1 MRFISR
7 SIRALSLISI
17 LLFAYDLWARAGGG
31 GGGHGGGGGGGGGHS
46 YGGGGGGHSYGGGG
60 QSYGGGGGGSGSG
73 GEEVAFLIIII
84 VIFLIYKAKGGGNGN
99 GRADFSTNEFPDGRA
114 HINAGKPVTSELR
127 AKIET
132 AFRTVQRAWSDQNL
146 SIMRRFI
153 SDGVY
158 QRFNAQFT
166 MMNLLGQKN
175 PISNIRIYSI
185 DQMTK
190 ADDGDSMYE
199 SIDIRI
205 DASADDQFV
214 CAWYPNLNS
223 PGGNERF
230 VEYWSFIRRRD
241 HKAGKDIYNSNLCPQ
256 CNAPLDPKMM
266 TDARCSYCGSYIN
279 NGEFDWVLSEITQE
293 NDYSQSAP
301 TLLSADPAGADPSF
315 SVQMLED
322 KASNAFTQI
331 LIASATG
338 DAKAL
343 RRFSTDEEF
352 EKLRVNIGTKKTI
365 YNRLFV
371 NSVVTREVSAENGVF
386 SATVDIRY
394 TFNQIENGEE
404 SGEMVL
410 DQTMTMVH
418 RPSSNVS
425 KGSIYANACPT
436 CGAPQK
442 DSLSHV
448 CAYCGAIMNDITREW
463 LVGDLS

>member
-1 MRFISR
+1 MC
-7 SIRALSLISI
+7 
-17 LLFAYDLWARAGGG
+17 
-31 GGGHGGGGGGGGGHS
+31 
-46 YGGGGGGHSYGGGG
+46 
-60 QSYGGGGGGSGSG
+60 
-73 GEEVAFLIIII
+73 
-84 VIFLIYKAKGGGNGN
+84 AK
-99 GRADFSTNEFPDGRA
+99 
-114 HINAGKPVTSELR
+114 
-127 AKIET
+127 
-132 AFRTVQRAWSDQNL
+132 
-146 SIMRRFI
+146 
-153 SDGVY
+153 
-158 QRFNAQFT
+158 
-166 MMNLLGQKN
+166 
-175 PISNIRIYSI
+175 
-185 DQMTK
+185 
-190 ADDGDSMYE
+190 
-199 SIDIRI
+199 
-205 DASADDQFV
+205 
-214 CAWYPNLNS
+214 YPRLNS

-230 VEYWSFIRRRD
+230 IEYWSFIRRRD
-241 HKAGKDIYNSNLCPQ
+241 HKPGKDIYHSNLCPQ

-266 TDARCSYCGSYIN
+266 ADARCNYCGSYIN

-301 TLLSADPAGADPSF
+301 AVLSADPSAADPTF

-352 EKLRVNIGTKKTI
+352 EKLRSNIASEKTI
-365 YNRLFV
+365 FNRLFL
-371 NSVVTREVSAENGVF
+371 NSVVTRQVSAENGMF

-394 TFNQIENGEE
+394 TFSQITNGEDG
-404 SGEMVL
+404 GEMVL
-410 DQTMTMVH
+410 DQTMTLVH
-418 RPSSNVS
+418 RPSSNVA